1 MPKIVS
7 PSLISVRPRPKW
19 ALSTATPAERLSNK
33 LTAELRAMA
42 DEPDYQKKLYAQ
54 GNVPWNIGPAQ
65 LIKVLAD
72 DIKRLG
78 DRLKSSG
85 VNLVE

>member
-1 MPKIVS
+1 VFPIWYGLFAPKG
-7 PSLISVRPRPKW
+7 
-19 ALSTATPAERLSNK
+19 TPPEIANK